1 MKGKVVA
8 VRKRGKWWL
17 WTEAEKERE
26 SLGMEKGWRRNMSC
40 EGKKGWGRG
49 AMAWEGYLRG

>member
-1 MKGKVVA
+1 MA
-8 VRKRGKWWL
+8 VGKRGKWWL
-17 WTEAEKERE
+17 WTEGKKERE

-49 AMAWEGYLRG
+49 ATAWEGYLRG